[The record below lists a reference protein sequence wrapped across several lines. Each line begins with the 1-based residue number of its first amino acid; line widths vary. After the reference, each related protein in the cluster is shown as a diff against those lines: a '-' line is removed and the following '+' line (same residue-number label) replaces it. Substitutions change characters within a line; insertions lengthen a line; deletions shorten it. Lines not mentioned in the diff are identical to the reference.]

1 MHPLQHK
8 VNNQQER
15 GAVRSPFRVG
25 IAGLGFGAAVHVPGF
40 RSLVDVEVVA
50 IAGGSAEKAQRVAH
64 AMGIPAG
71 VAGYENLLNFNPD
84 AVSIALPPI
93 QNAAAAEFFL
103 SQGIPVLCEKPIAG
117 DALSAMRLVE
127 LSGQI
132 THAID
137 FQFAE
142 LPAFYAA
149 RSAIQSGR
157 IGCLRHIQTT
167 WLVESYANRHQTQ
180 TWKRD
185 PLGAGGVL
193 SLFASHTLYLVG
205 WLVSSISTVSA
216 RLSAEGQI
224 WQSSSNISPDTCQC
238 WAELENGA
246 TLSLMVSNAAPE
258 MHIHRWEIVGTSGS
272 IVIENTSKDYMAAF
286 TLTIID
292 RQGSHPIHI
301 GCTGSE
307 EDGRIYAFAALA
319 SRFITSVK
327 AATQTTPSFSD
338 GYRVQSEI
346 EAILESN
353 STRQIARLAQKREIR

>member
-1 MHPLQHK
+1 MHPLKHM
-8 VNNQQER
+8 VNHQQER
-15 GAVRSPFRVG
+15 GAVLSPFRVA
-25 IAGLGFGAAVHVPGF
+25 IAGLGFGASVHVPGF
-40 RSLVDVEVVA
+40 RSLEDVEVVA

-71 VAGYENLLNFNPD
+71 VGGYENLLNFNPD

-157 IGCLRHIQTT
+157 IGRVRNIQTT

-205 WLVSSISTVSA
+205 WLVSSISMVSA

-224 WQSSSNISPDTCQC
+224 WESGSNISPDTCQC
-238 WAELENGA
+238 WAELEDG
-246 TLSLMVSNAAPE
+246 TTFSLMVSNAAPE
-258 MHIHRWEIVGTSGS
+258 LHTHRWEIIGDAGS
-272 IVIENTSKDYMAAF
+272 IVLENQSKDYMSGFA
-286 TLTIID
+286 LTIFD
-292 RQGSHPIHI
+292 RQGSHLIDS
-301 GCTGSE
+301 GSVNHHK
-307 EDGRIYAFAALA
+307 DGRIYAFAALA
-319 SRFITSVK
+319 SRFTTSVK
-327 AATQTTPSFSD
+327 AKVQTHPSFLD
-338 GYRVQSEI
+338 GYRVQCEI
-346 EAILESN
+346 NAILDSN
-353 STRQIARLAQKREIR
+353 SRQHIVRLSEKKEGQ